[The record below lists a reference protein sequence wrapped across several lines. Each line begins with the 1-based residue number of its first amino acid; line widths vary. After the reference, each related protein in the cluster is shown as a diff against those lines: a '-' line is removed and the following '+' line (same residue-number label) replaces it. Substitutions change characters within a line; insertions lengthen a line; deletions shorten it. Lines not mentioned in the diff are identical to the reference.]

1 MAQTLRWT
9 VSEARVSGVGPS
21 PILLPFYNPARGGRG
36 AGGGRGCAMRCL
48 LGEDGLGSGCWF

>member
-36 AGGGRGCAMRCL
+36 AGVRDEVSPGGGWAGGWML
-48 LGEDGLGSGCWF
+48 VLT